1 MLFVDHRHLTLRLS
15 TSHVV
20 VSDQASADFNR
31 RLRDN
36 FDDAPSSRA
45 QTDPFNTTVLEM
57 FDFQVSD
64 DLQR

>member
-1 MLFVDHRHLTLRLS
+1 MLLLDDRHLTLRLS
-15 TSHVV
+15 TSRVV
-20 VSDQASADFNR
+20 VSDQTGADFNPYF
-31 RLRDN
+31 RDN

-45 QTDPFNTTVLEM
+45 QTDPLNTTVLEM